1 MKKMLPL
8 WLLALLCFIN
18 ARSQEMPNKISPE
31 DKIYGLSRLWQ
42 EVNYNF
48 VYYDKV
54 DKKAWDSAYRNMI
67 GAVQKTTNDYEYYR
81 ELKRFC
87 AMLKDGHTDVNYPQ
101 AINGA
106 LYSSMFG
113 KYKIFVSNIEGR
125 AIITQTNAS
134 MKDEIPYG
142 SEITEVNGMP
152 AKEYIRKY
160 VAPYMS
166 TSTDYILQD
175 WATRWM
181 FRGVKG
187 DKYDI
192 TILTPT
198 GVRKKLSL
206 EHDKTPEKELF
217 PLAEAGGNNNLLE
230 FKWYPDDIAYI
241 ALNSFA
247 DEKIDTLFRQKLPEI
262 YKARAIILDLRNNTG
277 GSTNIGLAIL
287 EYLTAD
293 KYLYGAKTT
302 TREHVP
308 YYMAVGAYYSKNKDE
323 MKDDPDAETK
333 LKCFNG
339 NLFYDLGSN
348 IDTVTLAER
357 RTVVPTAVL
366 IGHNT
371 ASAAEDFLIYADN
384 QKHIIKIG
392 QNTCGSTGQPYS
404 FALPG
409 GGSARVCTKKDTYYD
424 GREFVGVGVK
434 PDIEVTPTVSDLL
447 QKKDG
452 TLDKALGVLKFKL
465 K

>member
-1 MKKMLPL
+1 MKNLC
-8 WLLALLCFIN
+8 LLIALLITVA

-31 DKIYGLSRLWQ
+31 DKVYGLSRLWQ

-48 VYYDKV
+48 VYYDKIN
-54 DKKAWDSAYRNMI
+54 KNSWDSAYKSLI
-67 GAVQKTTNDYEYYR
+67 GVVEKTTNDYEYYHV
-81 ELKRFC
+81 LKGFYG
-87 AMLKDGHTDVNYPQ
+87 MLKDGHTDINFPQ
-101 AINGA
+101 FINGA
-106 LYSSMFG
+106 LYNTMFG
-113 KYKIFVSNIEGR
+113 KYKLFVTNIENK

-134 MKDEIPYG
+134 IKDEVPYG
-142 SEITEVNGMP
+142 SEIIEVNGMP
-152 AKEYIRKY
+152 TKEYLRKFI
-160 VAPYMS
+160 APYMS
-166 TSTDYILQD
+166 TSTEYILQD

-192 TILTPT
+192 TVVTPN
-198 GVRKKLSL
+198 GVKKQLSL
-206 EHDKTPEKELF
+206 EHDKTAEKEVYPATESSNGLF
-217 PLAEAGGNNNLLE
+217 E

-241 ALNSFA
+241 ALNSFS
-247 DEKIDTLFRQKLPEI
+247 DKKIDSLFIQKLPEI
-262 YKARAIILDLRNNTG
+262 YKARAIIIDLRNNGG
-277 GSTNIGLAIL
+277 GSTEIGTAIL
-287 EYLTAD
+287 EYITAD
-293 KYLYGAKTT
+293 KYLYGAKTV
-302 TREHVP
+302 TREHLP
-308 YYMAVGAYYSKNKDE
+308 YYMAMGSYYSKNKDE
-323 MKDDPDAETK
+323 MKEEPDAADMV
-333 LKCFNG
+333 KCYNG
-339 NLFYDLGSN
+339 SLYHDLGSN
-348 IDTVTLAER
+348 IDTVRLTER

-371 ASAAEDFLIYADN
+371 ASAAEDFLIFADN

-404 FALPG
+404 FPLPG

-424 GREFVGVGVK
+424 GREFVGIGVK

>member
-1 MKKMLPL
+1 MKNIC
-8 WLLALLCFIN
+8 LLIAVAASF
-18 ARSQEMPNKISPE
+18 AAQAQEMPNKISPD
-31 DKIYGLSRLWQ
+31 DKVYGLSKLWE

-48 VYYDKV
+48 VYYNKIN
-54 DKKAWDSAYRNMI
+54 KNSWDSAYRSMI
-67 GAVQKTTNDYEYYR
+67 GIVQKTPNDYEYYH
-81 ELKRFC
+81 ELKGFC

-113 KYKIFVSNIEGR
+113 KYKLFVSNIENK

-134 MKDEIPYG
+134 AKDEIPYG
-142 SEITEVNGMP
+142 SEITEVNGLP
-152 AKEYIRKY
+152 TKEYIRKF

-187 DKYDI
+187 DKYEI
-192 TILTPT
+192 AILTPT
-198 GVRKKLSL
+198 GVKKKFSL

-217 PLAEAGGNNNLLE
+217 PAADATNNNNNLLE
-230 FKWYPDDIAYI
+230 FKWYPDDIAYV
-241 ALNSFA
+241 ALNSFS
-247 DEKIDTLFRQKLPEI
+247 DPKIDTLFIQKLPEL
-262 YKARAIILDLRNNTG
+262 YKAKAVILDLRNNTG
-277 GSTNIGLAIL
+277 GSTNVGVTIL

-302 TREHVP
+302 TREHIP
-308 YYMAVGAYYSKNKDE
+308 YYMAVGAYYSKNKAD

-339 NLFYDLGSN
+339 NLFFDLGSN
-348 IDTVTLAER
+348 IDTVNLTER

-404 FALPG
+404 FTLPG